1 MLRLLAVGASGYIGR
16 RWNGLAPMR
25 SERKQKICEA
35 RVLLSY
41 VSGERTPPI
50 GAVIRL
56 IRAFDRQ
63 GAQLL
68 GLPRA
73 IVNCPWLLRGF
84 EPLRGCGKHR
94 LAVQL
99 HLAVMVAESM
109 SEQKNRRAKI
119 SSVFGTAFLEIIALP
134 FRVFLGRRYE

>member
-1 MLRLLAVGASGYIGR
+1 MAVGALGYIGR
-16 RWNGLAPMR
+16 QGHELAAMR
-25 SERKQKICEA
+25 SKRRQKIREA
-35 RVLLSY
+35 KVLLSY
-41 VSGERTPPI
+41 VSGKRTPPI

-73 IVNCPWLLRGF
+73 IVNCPALLRAF
-84 EPLRGCGKHR
+84 EPLHGRGKHR
-94 LAVQL
+94 LAIRL
-99 HLAVMVAESM
+99 HLAAMVAESM

-119 SSVFGTAFLEIIALP
+119 SSVFGHVFLEIIALP
-134 FRVFLGRRYE
+134 LRVFLGRCYE